1 MIQSDHGGVNFKSEY
16 QVGQELEFLAGFL
29 RFDKR

>member
-1 MIQSDHGGVNFKSEY
+1 VNFKSEY